1 MKAATEKREPS
12 PAQLQ
17 AMRIRRAEAQ
27 QAARGAIEVIR
38 ASRLNDPE
46 FRMEVC
52 RATIRAV
59 AIYASQLTDGARA
72 LGLLSGAA
80 AEVSPAFRTE
90 KAFTEAE
97 ALFVRP
103 TTEGEA

>member
-1 MKAATEKREPS
+1 MKPATEKREPS

-17 AMRIRRAEAQ
+17 AMRVRRAEAQ

-59 AIYASQLTDGARA
+59 AMYAAQITDSARA
-72 LGLLSGAA
+72 VGLLSGAA
-80 AEVSPAFRTE
+80 AEVSPAYQPET
-90 KAFTEAE
+90 KFTAAE
-97 ALFVRP
+97 ALFARP
-103 TTEGEA
+103 DQGEE